1 MEIFISMED
10 TIKKVLLRNYDMKV
24 QGDLVDFQYYDREL
38 GSFNIIIVKF
48 FLIPKNISPITPKE
62 VSHVSEFLYIHKTKS
77 LRFHQNIDT
86 FNFDDV
92 PIMKYISLTDKL
104 GEFIANVMIDK
115 AEEIVSKHL
124 NK

>member
-62 VSHVSEFLYIHKTKS
+62 VSHVSEFSYIHKTKS

-92 PIMKYISLTDKL
+92 PIMKYISLSDKL

>member
-24 QGDLVDFQYYDREL
+24 QGDLVDFQYYDREP
-38 GSFNIIIVKF
+38 GPFNIIIVKF

-77 LRFHQNIDT
+77 LKFHQIIDT

-92 PIMKYISLTDKL
+92 PIMKYISLSDKL
-104 GEFIANVMIDK
+104 GEFIANVMVDK
-115 AEEIVSKHL
+115 AQEIVSKHL